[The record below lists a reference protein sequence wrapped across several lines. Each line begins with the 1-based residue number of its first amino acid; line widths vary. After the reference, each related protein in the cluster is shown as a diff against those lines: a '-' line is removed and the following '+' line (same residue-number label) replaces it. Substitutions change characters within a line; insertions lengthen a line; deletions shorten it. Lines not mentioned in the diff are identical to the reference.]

1 MDTPP
6 CLKVTHKTFGTQTS
20 NDDMICCRL
29 SMPVEFHSGPRKIT
43 DINEVIA
50 EGQRAKKDDVG
61 KIDYGSITKVKKKK
75 KIILKYSTCICRP
88 LLSVKLTLNTTTR

>member
-29 SMPVEFHSGPRKIT
+29 SMPVECHAGPRKIT

-50 EGQRAKKDDVG
+50 EDQRAKKDDGG
-61 KIDYGSITKVKKKK
+61 KVDYGSITKVKTRE
-75 KIILKYSTCICRP
+75 IILVRLKIDNPGSF
-88 LLSVKLTLNTTTR
+88 